1 MKSILR
7 LSIFILL
14 LSSSSLYAK
23 ANDCDL
29 FSYDRNQIQQA
40 VSELSNLETYI
51 EQNASVISV
60 DRLKQE
66 GASMVKG
73 FLLNSCPFNMSG
85 GEPPLGIPSF
95 LWGCCLGVS
104 GLIVVYIVTD
114 NDREEVKKALNGCLV
129 SGVVVIALY
138 AIAILSAASTPQ
150 TM

>member
-1 MKSILR
+1 
-7 LSIFILL
+7 
-14 LSSSSLYAK
+14 
-23 ANDCDL
+23 
-29 FSYDRNQIQQA
+29 
-40 VSELSNLETYI
+40 
-51 EQNASVISV
+51 
-60 DRLKQE
+60 
-66 GASMVKG
+66 
-73 FLLNSCPFNMSG
+73 MSG